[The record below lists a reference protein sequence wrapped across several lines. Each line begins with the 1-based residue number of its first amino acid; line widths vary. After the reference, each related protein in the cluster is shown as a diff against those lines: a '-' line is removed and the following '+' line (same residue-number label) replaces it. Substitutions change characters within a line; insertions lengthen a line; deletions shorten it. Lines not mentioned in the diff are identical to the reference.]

1 MSSSDYPFDSTPA
14 SRGGAYTP
22 EESVMVNEA
31 LRTHR
36 ATTQAAE
43 RALKVRLWSICFAHA
58 RDDNDNDDDDE
69 ASFFSLENLDPGLTP
84 NSPLPLSFSFAFET
98 LQPQRQTA
106 EKTKEVALA
115 TLDDLHEQ
123 GEQLGRVQ
131 RDLNVV
137 RLDFFLFCLPDL
149 EKLLFSLTVPLL
161 LLFSLQ
167 RRPTTTTPKT
177 ATTTNQID
185 ADVEE
190 SRSIVKYMRR
200 CCLFFLCSCCCECD
214 ADAER
219 DAMRKA
225 RVRARRAA
233 KQKEAE
239 ALARIEERKRAA
251 AMESAGTEEGGKG
264 GKKKGGAREEAAAA
278 GSQRQL
284 PRRDPRLDDPSTEDA
299 ARAQLFAAGGGG
311 GGVSSSSYD
320 APERRGAA
328 YQLGGALA
336 DADREAVARE
346 TDAQEDAL
354 DKIGG
359 ALADLRQ
366 MGLGM
371 QEELRRQDP
380 RIDGVADHAQRARDD
395 ILHVSRSAQRGF
407 GVKPV
412 RQPEGPTTAGAS
424 TAVAKAAGK
433 AAAKAAGKSLG
444 L

>member
-1 MSSSDYPFDSTPA
+1 MTP
-14 SRGGAYTP
+14 TP
-22 EESVMVNEA
+22 PQKNA
-31 LRTHR
+31 
-36 ATTQAAE
+36 
-43 RALKVRLWSICFAHA
+43 
-58 RDDNDNDDDDE
+58 
-69 ASFFSLENLDPGLTP
+69 FSPP
-84 NSPLPLSFSFAFET
+84 PLSPAK
-98 LQPQRQTA
+98 QTA

-137 RLDFFLFCLPDL
+137 SFGFPVFVFPSFF
-149 EKLLFSLTVPLL
+149 FSLARSP
-161 LLFSLQ
+161 SSASNA
-167 RRPTTTTPKT
+167 KT
-177 ATTTNQID
+177 KTQID

-214 ADAER
+214 PDAER
-219 DAMRKA
+219 DALRKA

-233 KQKEAE
+233 KKKEVE
-239 ALARIEERKRAA
+239 ALGRIEERKKAA
-251 AMESAGTEEGGKG
+251 AGV
-264 GKKKGGAREEAAAA
+264 AAAA
-278 GSQRQL
+278 EEEKANGKKRRGKKGKKAEEAL
-284 PRRDPRLDDPSTEDA
+284 PKPQPPAPPGRDPRLDDPSTEDA
-299 ARAQLFAAGGGG
+299 ARAQLFGGGG
-311 GGVSSSSYD
+311 GGGASSSYED
-320 APERRGAA
+320 SALPSERSGAA

-336 DADREAVARE
+336 DAEREAVARE
-346 TDAQEDAL
+346 TGAQEAAL
-354 DKIGG
+354 DAIGG

-395 ILHVSRSAQRGF
+395 ILHVSRNAQKGF

-412 RQPEGPTTAGAS
+412 RQPEGPVTIGGGGAS